1 MKKVVIVLIAVF
13 VCFESFAQETLK
25 GRWLTSG
32 KAMGMTITQTLVF
45 DAEQS
50 GSVERILTLTFAM
63 NVLGVKADGEPVPEV
78 NEEFEKAMTESMA
91 NAKESFLEE
100 QVFDTVKLKKGKLT
114 LGTTDVKGKKQREM
128 YSFVNQIIN

>member
-1 MKKVVIVLIAVF
+1 MKKVVIVLIAVL

-25 GRWLTSG
+25 GRWSTSG

-63 NVLGVKADGEPVPEV
+63 NVLGVKADGEMEMSTMLSAW
-78 NEEFEKAMTESMA
+78 ERLKRCELRYSASL
-91 NAKESFLEE
+91 S
-100 QVFDTVKLKKGKLT
+100 LKKSDSCSRAGLNVST
-114 LGTTDVKGKKQREM
+114 
-128 YSFVNQIIN
+128 